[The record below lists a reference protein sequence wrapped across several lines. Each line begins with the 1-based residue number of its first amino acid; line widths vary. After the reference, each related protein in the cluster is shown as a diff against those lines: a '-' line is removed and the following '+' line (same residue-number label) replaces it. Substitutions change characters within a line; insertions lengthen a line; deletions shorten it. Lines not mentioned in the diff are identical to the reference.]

1 MLPIQ
6 NYMVLN
12 GDIRS
17 SQITC
22 GLTSLKGHVQHR
34 SRHIT
39 AHAQPTSRTY
49 IILFQFNPHMHIQ
62 DKDTALVK
70 QYILHCFFF

>member
-17 SQITC
+17 QQITC
-22 GLTSLKGHVQHR
+22 GLTYLKGHIQHR
-34 SRHIT
+34 FRHII
-39 AHAQPTSRTY
+39 AHAKPTSRTY
-49 IILFQFNPHMHIQ
+49 IILFQFNPHMYIQ
-62 DKDTALVK
+62 GKHTALVK
-70 QYILHCFFF
+70 QYILNCFY